1 MACVENED
9 ELLSGQLQSLFSVV
23 SLKCLSL
30 LQGSFSFLKLMW
42 ASGCPYVTHNLFFT
56 GNRMS
61 LQECQD
67 KKVTEKGRKRVREWL
82 RLTLSPQT
90 GQSSSSPSFVS
101 GCSDCPITPYSI
113 DAPENRHG
121 SDMMDDMYGLDVIDV
136 MLLMLL
142 LLLLLC
148 CWTMVG
154 LCMLAALLPPCPI
167 PP

>member
-1 MACVENED
+1 MNWCQNCFCHRFYD
-9 ELLSGQLQSLFSVV
+9 ESQ
-23 SLKCLSL
+23 KYLSL
-30 LQGSFSFLKLMW
+30 LGQLVSEKLGFSEETAHGALMSLITCLNDSIT
-42 ASGCPYVTHNLFFT
+42 A
-56 GNRMS
+56 NRMS
-61 LQECQD
+61 LQKCHHCGN
-67 KKVTEKGRKRVREWL
+67 VTEKGDEGM

-113 DAPENRHG
+113 DAPEKRHG

-142 LLLLLC
+142 LLLLC

-154 LCMLAALLPPCPI
+154 LCMLAALFPPCI

>member
-1 MACVENED
+1 M
-9 ELLSGQLQSLFSVV
+9 
-23 SLKCLSL
+23 
-30 LQGSFSFLKLMW
+30 
-42 ASGCPYVTHNLFFT
+42 
-56 GNRMS
+56 
-61 LQECQD
+61 EC
-67 KKVTEKGRKRVREWL
+67 EEMR

-90 GQSSSSPSFVS
+90 GQSSSNPSFVS

-142 LLLLLC
+142 LLLLLLLC

-154 LCMLAALLPPCPI
+154 LCMFAALFPPCI